1 MAATSDVRLE
11 GQKEALK
18 MMGLGDIDL
27 GVPEKKIAVEAE
39 QEDELKAISE
49 TTEEPSLDS
58 QKSLDNV

>member
-27 GVPEKKIAVEAE
+27 GVPETKIAVEAE
-39 QEDELKAISE
+39 QEDELKATSE
-49 TTEEPSLDS
+49 TPEEPSFDS

>member
-27 GVPEKKIAVEAE
+27 VVPEKKIAVEAE

-49 TTEEPSLDS
+49 TTEEPSFDS